1 MIELSDSQKINL
13 ADLFKNNK
21 FSEIEF
27 EIESISEPKERTA
40 FLSNLLGI
48 VKLRKTN
55 SSEKDSQEAFQLFKD
70 SNIKD
75 PNYIDGLCNYAQL
88 GLKLFNYEDAFK
100 KLKSFSEK
108 GYNTKIYEALA
119 RIYYFTGRIND
130 ALTLLKSIID
140 NNQASKEISAHF
152 LAASNYTNKYSQ
164 SEYLDYC
171 KKINDKFKPKDLS
184 ELKKFSF
191 ENNPKNIELGFI
203 SPDFCDH
210 AITQFFLKTLE
221 ELKKYNFKIHAF
233 NLRKLDKLDEFSIR
247 YKKVFD
253 EWHDIGDLSDL
264 EIANSIR
271 KNKVHI
277 LIDLVGYF
285 SRNRFTVLKYK
296 PAPVQAL
303 WLGYVNT
310 TGIKEMDYIITDPNL
325 ISDDE
330 KKFYSEKI
338 VKLPEI
344 WNCHSI
350 INTDLEIKEQPYY
363 KNNFFTFGCF
373 NNSSKISDEVIE
385 AWSKILSKV
394 KDSKLVLK
402 AVSKDAEAAHSNFLY
417 KFKQFGIHENR
428 IIFLPREKK
437 REDHY
442 KLYNKIDLALDTFP
456 YPGVTTTFEAVWM
469 GVATLT
475 LMGNN
480 FVSRCGTSINLNLG
494 MKDFIAS
501 DLNEYIN
508 KAVLF
513 SNEHKKLSEIRGSLR
528 KKAINSPLFN
538 SQDFGKNFSNL
549 LNVMWKNYLL
559 KNN

>member
-1 MIELSDSQKINL
+1 MIELSDNQKIKL
-13 ADLFKNNK
+13 ANLFKNKK

-27 EIESISEPKERTA
+27 EIEAMSGLSDRTA

-48 VKLRKTN
+48 AKIRKTN

-88 GLKLFNYEDAFK
+88 GLKLFNYEDALE
-100 KLKSFSEK
+100 KLKSFSKK
-108 GYNTKIYEALA
+108 GYNVKIYDALA
-119 RIYYFTGRIND
+119 RIYYFTGKIDD
-130 ALTLLKSIID
+130 ALILLKTNID
-140 NNQASKEISAHF
+140 NNLASKEASAHF

-164 SEYLDYC
+164 SEYLECC
-171 KKINDKFKPKDLS
+171 KKINDNFNPQDLS
-184 ELKKFSF
+184 DLEPFSYKKDS
-191 ENNPKNIELGFI
+191 KVIELGFI

-233 NLRKLDKLDEFSIR
+233 SLRKVDKLDEFSKK
-247 YKKVFD
+247 YKKLFD
-253 EWHDIGDLSDL
+253 EWHDVGDLSDL

-271 KNKVHI
+271 KNKVQI

-310 TGIKEMDYIITDPNL
+310 SGIKEMDYIIVDPNL
-325 ISDDE
+325 IKENE
-330 KKFYSEKI
+330 KKLYSEKI

-350 INTDLEIKEQPYY
+350 INTDLKIEEQPYY

-385 AWSKILSKV
+385 TWSKILSRV
-394 KDSKLVLK
+394 KNSKIILK
-402 AVSKDAEAAHSNFLY
+402 AVSKDAETSHKNFLD
-417 KFKQFGIHENR
+417 KFKKFGIHEKR

-475 LMGNN
+475 LSGNN
-480 FVSRCGTSINLNLG
+480 FASRCGTSINLNLG
-494 MKDFIAS
+494 MKDFIAT
-501 DLNEYIN
+501 DLNQYID

-513 SNEHKKLSEIRGSLR
+513 SNEYKKLSESRKSLR
-528 KKAINSPLFN
+528 DRAINSPLFN
-538 SQDFGKNFSNL
+538 SQDFGKNFSEL
-549 LNVMWKNYLL
+549 LNKIWKNYLL